1 MFRSTWVVT
10 SQVCSQS
17 CREFG
22 VTVTEALSGEQAVR
36 TQADPESMGGWRQAQ
51 ILKGLCRKLTGH
63 RRSDKVL
70 EFSWEHSD
78 MVQGETES
86 EKKKWE

>member
-1 MFRSTWVVT
+1 M
-10 SQVCSQS
+10 CLQS
-17 CREFG
+17 CGEFG
-22 VTVTEALSGEQAVR
+22 ATVTEALSGEQAVR
-36 TQADPESMGGWRQAQ
+36 TQVDPESTGGRRRAQ

-70 EFSWEHSD
+70 ESSWEPSD

-86 EKKKWE
+86 EQKWE